1 MNNPCE
7 FTAVWNPET
16 HGWDIFLDQ
25 ELCYFT
31 LSHQD
36 LTEFARDHLA
46 SNSPPD

>member
-7 FTAVWNPET
+7 FQAVWNYET
-16 HGWDIFLDQ
+16 NGWDILLDQ

-36 LTEFARDHLA
+36 LAEFARDHLA
-46 SNSPPD
+46 SNSTPD